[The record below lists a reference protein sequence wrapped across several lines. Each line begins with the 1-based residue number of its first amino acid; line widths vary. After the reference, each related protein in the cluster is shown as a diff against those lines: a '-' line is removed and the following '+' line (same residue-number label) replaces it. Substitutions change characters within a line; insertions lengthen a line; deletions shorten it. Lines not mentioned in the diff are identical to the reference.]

1 MKTEN
6 STLIEEFIDNT
17 LSVEQLTE
25 ILEDMKSNKSIDLE
39 VKLRKEINEALVDK
53 SFIEFRDLLN
63 QNMSKHLNELPSLSI
78 RKEVL
83 KTWHMAAASFALI
96 LVVGGLWY
104 ILSNNSYS
112 TDRLVS
118 KYYQPAH
125 PINQFR
131 SVEFNSDDA
140 LKEAFSFYQQ
150 NDYKNAL
157 KYFNSIE
164 NQITAKFYSG
174 VCYIELE
181 QYDEAISSFNFVIN
195 DKDNLFVEQAEW
207 YLGLIY
213 LMDDQKNQ
221 ALEQFEK
228 ISDSESYY
236 ADQAKGI
243 LRYLN

>member
-1 MKTEN
+1 MEN
-6 STLIEEFIDNT
+6 SLMIEEFIDNSISDKK
-17 LSVEQLTE
+17 LNDFLEQ
-25 ILEDMKSNKSIDLE
+25 MKTNNEFNAE
-39 VKLRKEINEALVDK
+39 VMLRKEINEAMADK
-53 SFIEFRDLLN
+53 NFFEFKALLGQHIDL
-63 QNMSKHLNELPSLSI
+63 QMSDTTSNSI
-78 RKEVL
+78 RKEVI

-104 ILSNNSYS
+104 ILSNKSFS

-125 PINQFR
+125 PIMQVR
-131 SVEFNSDDA
+131 SVELNSDDA
-140 LKEAFSFYQQ
+140 LKEAFNFYQQ

-181 QYDEAISSFNFVIN
+181 QYDEAISSFDFVVN

-213 LMDDQKNQ
+213 LMNNQKNQ
-221 ALEQFEK
+221 ALKQFVK
-228 ISDSESYY
+228 ISDSKSYY
-236 ADQAKGI
+236 ADQAKEI
-243 LRYLN
+243 LKYLN